1 MVIVNTPKPRPAD
14 EPDVAWDEVRTEL
27 RAFVARRV
35 SDREAVEDLVQE
47 VLVRLHAT
55 LSRGTGIV
63 NLPAWLHRV
72 TRNAIIDHYRSRRRQ
87 EALDEATALADVSS
101 WPYPG
106 DDDAE
111 DRPAFRELV
120 QCLRPFIDRLPGAYR
135 DALVLTDLDGMTQA
149 SAAAALGLSVSGM
162 KSRVQRARL
171 QLRAL
176 LEDCCPV
183 EVDHRGVVVDFA
195 RPNERC
201 DCAATDRLPERPRES
216 VAGQLTKSS

>member
-1 MVIVNTPKPRPAD
+1 MPLNAGGVTMAIVNTTKPRPANQ
-14 EPDVAWDEVRTEL
+14 PDVAWDEVRTEL
-27 RAFVARRV
+27 RAFVAWRV
-35 SDREAVEDLVQE
+35 SDREAVEDLVQG

-55 LSRGTGIV
+55 LSSGMGIA

-72 TRNAIIDHYRSRRRQ
+72 ARNAIIDHYRSRRLQ
-87 EALDEATALADVSS
+87 EALDEATALADAS
-101 WPYPG
+101 PYPG
-106 DDDAE
+106 DDDD

-120 QCLRPFIDRLPGAYR
+120 QCLRPFIDRLPTAYR

-149 SAAAALGLSVSGM
+149 SAAAALGLSLSGM

-176 LEDCCPV
+176 LVDCCPV

-195 RPNERC
+195 RPNQRC
-201 DCAATDRLPERPRES
+201 DCAVTRCSQERPR
-216 VAGQLTKSS
+216 G